1 MAEVKD
7 IEKFLGSL
15 GFGLAEELLGG
26 IFLEDTTL
34 VHEDD
39 PIGNGA
45 GELHFVGHNQHGPA
59 FLSQVINEL

>member
-26 IFLEDTTL
+26 IFLEDTTF

-45 GELHFVGHNQHGPA
+45 GEKQLLHQKG
-59 FLSQVINEL
+59 

>member
-7 IEKFLGSL
+7 IEKFLGTL

-26 IFLEDTTL
+26 IYLEDTTL

-39 PIGNGA
+39 PVSYTH
-45 GELHFVGHNQHGPA
+45 L
-59 FLSQVINEL
+59 